1 MVAEKNPRCPPPKAF
16 RRDHFCEIESNDNG
30 YCARWLRA
38 IEVRVIYWLGT
49 RAEMLRA
56 FRFDSSVHMMRLMLL
71 RAVTVDPSRCQRQ
84 GIDCMRVWDD

>member
-1 MVAEKNPRCPPPKAF
+1 MVAEKNQRCSPPKVF
-16 RRDHFCEIESNDNG
+16 RRDHFCAIELNDNS

-49 RAEMLRA
+49 HAEMLRA
-56 FRFDSSVHMMRLMLL
+56 FRFDSSVHMT
-71 RAVTVDPSRCQRQ
+71 AVTVDPSRCQRQ

>member
-1 MVAEKNPRCPPPKAF
+1 MVAEKNQRYFAAIICA
-16 RRDHFCEIESNDNG
+16 IESNDNS

-38 IEVRVIYWLGT
+38 IEVRVIYWFGT

-56 FRFDSSVHMMRLMLL
+56 FRSDSSVHMMRLVLL

-84 GIDCMRVWDD
+84 GIDCICMRVWDD